1 MPDIKSM
8 LNDIIDGANNKFP
21 NSVNSTMHQNMGV
34 QQPQTFDA
42 GKFREKLSM
51 YVLKDI
57 ISAMMHDDTKD
68 LDGMI
73 DQSIMQHIRDEYGC
87 GCYDYL
93 CRCCKNL
100 PKGGPIEDIVQEI
113 DDKTEKAE
121 KITEKVAETQDDE
134 YTSDMENMEKALPNI
149 KNYEQLREELRKLVS
164 DKVVNDVAKEI
175 VNTNAPVFPNVDKAL
190 AVQKTDS
197 TNTTAD
203 ETDTEGADVQSE
215 SVCMNIC
222 HKIMTEAAV
231 RNIDIT
237 MEQALELSF
246 IEFCMSEMDYLF
258 RMDPTKSRIDKW
270 QQPRPINESFFDRLV
285 QEQEDSKLTAERERY
300 SKMEAD
306 RKERIAKQ
314 NAEYEAKKKARW
326 DAENA
331 ANPKLAAE
339 RERYA
344 KMFAKSKGVQPV
356 KESDEEYSDDF
367 FK

>member
-68 LDGMI
+68 IDGMI

-93 CRCCKNL
+93 RRCCKNSL
-100 PKGGPIEDIVQEI
+100 KGGLIEDIVQEI
-113 DDKTEKAE
+113 DDKTEKV
-121 KITEKVAETQDDE
+121 TEKVSETQDDAF
-134 YTSDMENMEKALPNI
+134 TSDMENMEKELPNI

-175 VNTNAPVFPNVDKAL
+175 VNKNAPTFDNVDKAL

-197 TNTTAD
+197 TNTAAD
-203 ETDTEGADVQSE
+203 ENDTEGADVQSE

-231 RNIDIT
+231 RNINIT

-270 QQPRPINESFFDRLV
+270 QQPRPIQESFFDRLV
-285 QEQEDSKLTAERERY
+285 QEQED
-300 SKMEAD
+300 
-306 RKERIAKQ
+306 
-314 NAEYEAKKKARW
+314 
-326 DAENA
+326 
-331 ANPKLAAE
+331 PKLAAE

-344 KMFAKSKGVQPV
+344 AMFAKSKGVQPV
-356 KESDEEYSDDF
+356 KEEDEEYSDDF
-367 FK
+367 SNDE